1 MIGKRITVDGAEY
14 PVVERLPTTTKDRP
28 TVVRMPDGSE
38 RVAVWRLV
46 RWEWWQVKDRMV
58 KRDGG

>member
-1 MIGKRITVDGAEY
+1 MSGRHIVVDGAEY

-46 RWEWWQVKDRMV
+46 RWEWEG